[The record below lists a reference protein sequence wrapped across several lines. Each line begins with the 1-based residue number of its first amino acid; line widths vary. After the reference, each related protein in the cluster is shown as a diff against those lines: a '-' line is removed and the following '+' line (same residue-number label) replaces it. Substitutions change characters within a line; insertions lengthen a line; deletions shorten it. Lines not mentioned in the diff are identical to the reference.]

1 MGGVD
6 IADQLRKNITI
17 HRPWEARIWRPLWY
31 YVLDTCLVNS
41 YLIHKGKLEDQG
53 KRAHREF
60 REALS
65 LKLRNTPYS
74 EAEETTNK
82 RRNSNNMPA
91 ANHDAPF
98 HIPTQLE
105 SRRHCAWCKEHS
117 EKWTPK
123 LVVPVLGELVN
134 GEQSRKRKRQSK
146 SKWGCNSCGVCL
158 CQRGDCWEQY
168 HSCINTK

>member
-1 MGGVD
+1 
-6 IADQLRKNITI
+6 
-17 HRPWEARIWRPLWY
+17 
-31 YVLDTCLVNS
+31 LVNS

-65 LKLRNTPYS
+65 LELRNTPYS

-82 RRNSNNMPA
+82 RRNGNNMPA

-158 CQRGDCWEQY
+158 C
-168 HSCINTK
+168 